1 MADRRSKAKKENM
14 VPLEEAKDQVRKV
27 CVRLAL
33 LHYAFTKTLVDEL
46 GEEKGRQL
54 AMNAIKVYSERI
66 GKEARKRVET
76 EGLPN
81 SAENYKEDLPWY
93 GMHDGADLVQVEG
106 EWRIRA
112 FGCVMGKV
120 WRELGVEP
128 LGRIY
133 CYVDPAKYMAYN
145 PDLKLVHCKAMPDG
159 DDYCELAVRPTT
171 KKEKVRFAA
180 KNANLASIDG

>member
-1 MADRRSKAKKENM
+1 MVNRKSVHEKEDM

-46 GEEKGRQL
+46 GEEKGKQL
-54 AMNAIKVYSERI
+54 SMNAIKLYSGII
-66 GKEARKRVET
+66 GGEVRKRVKAQ
-76 EGLPN
+76 GLLDSPQ
-81 SAENYKEDLPWY
+81 NYKEDLPWY
-93 GMHDGADLVQVEG
+93 GMHDGVELVEVNG
-106 EWRIRA
+106 EVRIMA

-120 WRELGVEP
+120 WREFGLER

-145 PDLKLVHCKAMPDG
+145 PDFKLIHYKTMPDG
-159 DDYCELAVRPTT
+159 DEYCELAVRPTT
-171 KKEKVRFAA
+171 EQDKIEFAA
-180 KNANLASIDG
+180 KDTDLAIIDR